1 MGSIGGYMAINPTWL
16 ANQIK
21 ELREEIKDIK
31 AILVAV
37 SKSETKEK
45 KETK

>member
-1 MGSIGGYMAINPTWL
+1 MAINPTWL
-16 ANQIK
+16 SNQIK

>member
-1 MGSIGGYMAINPTWL
+1 MAINPTWL

-21 ELREEIKDIK
+21 EMKQDIEDIK
-31 AILVAV
+31 AILVAI

-45 KETK
+45 QEKK

>member
-1 MGSIGGYMAINPTWL
+1 MSLNPIWL

-21 ELREEIKDIK
+21 EMKQDIEDIK
-31 AILVAV
+31 AILVAI

-45 KETK
+45 QEKK

>member
-1 MGSIGGYMAINPTWL
+1 MSLNPIWL
-16 ANQIK
+16 SNQIK
-21 ELREEIKDIK
+21 EIREEIRDIK

-45 KETK
+45 KEKK